1 LKQAA
6 KTLVFLQENG
16 IDSYEDLRKK
26 SSSAS
31 GDFSART
38 TRIKEI
44 EARLKEIAELQ
55 KYIGQ
60 YGKTRDVFAAYKASG
75 WSAKF
80 NSDHAADII
89 LHRAAKKYFDGL
101 GLKKLPP
108 IASLKQEYATLATE
122 KKKLYTGYQELKERS
137 RSLQMA
143 KANADRLLDVGQ
155 EDKNRD
161 IARAKPR
168 ENARGT
174 R

>member
-1 LKQAA
+1 MK
-6 KTLVFLQENG
+6 
-16 IDSYEDLRKK
+16 KK

-31 GDFSART
+31 GDFSTRT

-55 KYIGQ
+55 KHIGQ
-60 YGKTRDVFAAYKASG
+60 YGKTRDVFSAYRASG

-80 NSDHAADII
+80 GEEHAADII

-101 GLKKLPP
+101 GLKKLPS
-108 IASLKQEYATLATE
+108 IAALKQEYATLAAE

-143 KANADRLLDVGQ
+143 KANADRLLDVGP
-155 EDKNRD
+155 EDESRD
-161 IARAKPR
+161 ASREKSR
-168 ENARGT
+168 ENTQGIR
-174 R
+174 